1 MAAVARTTEISRVV
15 RYYQAGIVNTLFG
28 VGLFTLLF
36 WTGLNVYLA
45 QFIAHFCGMAFNY
58 VTYSRYAFG
67 DRAGSKPRFVASY
80 IVNYA
85 FGLAS
90 LWAASQVVAS
100 AYLAFVASFL
110 FVTIVNYAIL
120 KRFVFAKTTDA

>member
-1 MAAVARTTEISRVV
+1 MATVARPSELMRVV

-36 WTGLNVYLA
+36 WIGLNVYLA
-45 QFIAHFCGMAFNY
+45 QFVAHFCGMAFNY
-58 VTYSRYAFG
+58 LTYSRYAFG

-85 FGLAS
+85 LGLAS
-90 LWAASQVVAS
+90 LWAASQIIAS

-110 FVTIVNYAIL
+110 FVTIVNYFIL
-120 KRFVFAKTTDA
+120 KRFVFATTNDA

>member
-1 MAAVARTTEISRVV
+1 MARPSDISRVI

-36 WTGLNVYLA
+36 WIGLNVYLA
-45 QFIAHFCGMAFNY
+45 QFVAHFCGMAFNY

-80 IVNYA
+80 LVNYA
-85 FGLAS
+85 LGLAS
-90 LWAASQVVAS
+90 LWAASQIIAS

-110 FVTIVNYAIL
+110 FVTIVNYLIL
-120 KRFVFAKTTDA
+120 KRFVFATANDA